1 MPEKEKTSP
10 SFILKKKEAIVIY
23 SVMKICFMIAAFA
36 LLLLSASC
44 NQSPKNPLAEH
55 GDAMIDAY
63 QKSKVLRD
71 TASLSSVKTAIQ
83 TFYAE
88 KGRYPADLSEIKDL
102 LGVEYDLSIYSY
114 DPAYGSVSLK

>member
-1 MPEKEKTSP
+1 MT
-10 SFILKKKEAIVIY
+10 
-23 SVMKICFMIAAFA
+23 AAFA
-36 LLLLSASC
+36 VVWLSVGC
-44 NQSPKNPLAEH
+44 DQTPKNPLAEH

-71 TASLSSVKTAIQ
+71 TASLNSVKTAIQ

-88 KGRYPADLSEIKDL
+88 RGKYPADLSEIKDL
-102 LGVEYDLSIYSY
+102 LGAGYDLSVYSY

>member
-1 MPEKEKTSP
+1 
-10 SFILKKKEAIVIY
+10 
-23 SVMKICFMIAAFA
+23 MKIWFMTAAFA
-36 LLLLSASC
+36 VVWLSVGC
-44 NQSPKNPLAEH
+44 DQTPKNPLAEH

-71 TASLSSVKTAIQ
+71 TASLNSVKTAIQ

-88 KGRYPADLSEIKDL
+88 RGKYPADLSEIKDL
-102 LGVEYDLSIYSY
+102 LGAGYDLSVYSY